1 MLPPGMHE
9 FKYFVDN
16 AWCKDVHGSEMTP
29 NSFGTSNDAI
39 DVEEKRPLLYAAIFP
54 GKAAGLPSQLCLPEQ
69 MNIPSVLTVSIH
81 ETKQGAGFFSS
92 QFLLLSGPPSVYNSS
107 SGSEEMP

>member
-29 NSFGTSNDAI
+29 NSFGTSNYAI
-39 DVEEKRPLLYAAIFP
+39 DVE
-54 GKAAGLPSQLCLPEQ
+54 
-69 MNIPSVLTVSIH
+69 
-81 ETKQGAGFFSS
+81 
-92 QFLLLSGPPSVYNSS
+92 
-107 SGSEEMP
+107 